1 VSALKVELRYNPYTV
16 DYSVFVDNKDSSD
29 EFHDWC
35 KNKRLQTW
43 IDQFLL
49 KLIDFYNTR
58 KIELTYIGTALDSE
72 DVKDAINLFL
82 SNHSEIEIIL
92 ELNVNDE
99 PIENK
104 IFKLKELYKNAKS
117 GPFEEFQTT
126 EMDRSFNKALD
137 PEFEVNVIATMSS
150 GKSTVINSMLG
161 LELMPAK
168 NEACTAT
175 IAKIE
180 DCDEMDDF
188 KSRRFDQNE
197 NLIDDWCTCNIK
209 LLEKWNDDPETS
221 RIHIKG
227 DIPGIHES
235 EGVKLVLVDTPG
247 PNNSR
252 NTGHRKITES
262 IMKNQL
268 SMVLYILNSTQLSTE
283 DDKSLLNLIKEAM
296 ALGGR
301 EAQDRFIFLAN
312 KIDAF
317 DPENGESVAR
327 ALDNTRKYLED
338 NGIKNPLVIPVSAH
352 LAKLVR
358 IVKYNG
364 IDSLRRLQKADLDK
378 YVSLFVEE
386 EEMNMLNHVK
396 DDISLNIYNKLN
408 NSLKKANDAN
418 SKAEILSGI
427 PIVESL
433 LDNFIS
439 KHAIPAKLK
448 DAVDSFESVMTKAEG
463 IKKLNSIIEKDENDL
478 EQLSKK
484 IEAFVNDKERLK
496 KADNFRKRVQQEKY
510 EISANSSSAIKG
522 IQKNSEALIT
532 KVEDKFKEKVEL
544 KLAEEIFENTEEKV
558 NRFMSDIQLILD
570 ENLGK
575 DFMNKLEDLKV
586 EYDNY
591 VADVLKNS
599 FPDDDDFEIKELQ
612 KNTLQLGSI
621 NTLIKG
627 SAYDEDVKV
636 GTEKVWQRSWNPLS
650 WFFKKTVNVYE
661 ERTFTN
667 MVPAYKELEANLRTF
682 IQKNIKE
689 FHKTSDI
696 QFNDAKGLLII
707 QMDIIDKRIDENM
720 KDILRL
726 NDDKSVKE
734 RIIRSN
740 KSKIEWYDNFKINL
754 SEILKV

>member
-1 VSALKVELRYNPYTV
+1 MSALKVELRYNPYTV